1 MNGTRGATP
10 GMRPDLIEQHIAAM
24 TTAST
29 NLLRQMRDEG
39 LRYRVSVRPEDTA
52 TMHVH
57 VHQLTPEIAERIHRC
72 LSGTGMRVAV
82 KEE

>member
-1 MNGTRGATP
+1 MSGTQS
-10 GMRPDLIEQHIAAM
+10 GMRPELIDQHIAAM

-39 LRYRVSVRPEDTA
+39 LRYRVIVRPEDTA

-72 LSGTGMRVAV
+72 LSGIGMRVAV
-82 KEE
+82 EGE

>member
-1 MNGTRGATP
+1 
-10 GMRPDLIEQHIAAM
+10 MRQDLIEQHIAAM

-29 NLLRQMRDEG
+29 NLLRQMQAEG
-39 LRYRVSVRPEDTA
+39 LRYRICVRPEDTA

-57 VHQLTPEIAERIHRC
+57 VRELTPEIAERIRRC

-82 KEE
+82 QEG